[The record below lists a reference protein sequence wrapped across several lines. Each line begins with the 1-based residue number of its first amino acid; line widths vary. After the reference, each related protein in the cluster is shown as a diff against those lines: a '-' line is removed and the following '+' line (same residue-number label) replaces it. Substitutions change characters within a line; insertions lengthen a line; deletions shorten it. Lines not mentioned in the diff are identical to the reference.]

1 MTLRQKGKINK
12 KMIAAGIAVIATILL
27 VIVTI
32 GSTTLQRRKHLQNVE
47 KDIVE
52 ENDQIA
58 HLTGDLLEIRA
69 KIEQGTLEEGYMS
82 KEEQQSILE
91 LYEIANQWKVK
102 NNDQRMQELIYN
114 ALLVKNQ
121 KNPIYILLGNGYV
134 CNFREL
140 ILEMEIPAFLF
151 NFGVIGFILYF
162 MPFACITGYGIYF
175 AIKNRKQIDT
185 QYLMY
190 LGGCGFTFA
199 LSFFAGYTFFNSSNM
214 IIIIVLNTL
223 LINKI
228 THIQKEERGKKS

>member
-102 NNDQRMQELIYN
+102 NNDQRMQELIYI
-114 ALLVKNQ
+114 AWKWICL
-121 KNPIYILLGNGYV
+121 
-134 CNFREL
+134 
-140 ILEMEIPAFLF
+140 
-151 NFGVIGFILYF
+151 
-162 MPFACITGYGIYF
+162 
-175 AIKNRKQIDT
+175 
-185 QYLMY
+185 
-190 LGGCGFTFA
+190 
-199 LSFFAGYTFFNSSNM
+199 
-214 IIIIVLNTL
+214 
-223 LINKI
+223 
-228 THIQKEERGKKS
+228 